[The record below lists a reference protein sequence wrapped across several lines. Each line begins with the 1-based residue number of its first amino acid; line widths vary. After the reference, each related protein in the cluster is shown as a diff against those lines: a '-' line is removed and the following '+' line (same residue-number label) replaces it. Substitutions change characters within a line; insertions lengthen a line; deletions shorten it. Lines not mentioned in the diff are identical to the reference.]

1 MKAAGVIVEY
11 NPFHNGHFHHLTETK
26 KMTKADVI
34 IAVMSGNF
42 LQRGEPAIVSK
53 WSRTKMALSSGADI
67 VIELP
72 YSFATQHAEVFAS
85 GAVALLDAMRCTSFC
100 FGSESGDIDVFE
112 QTVEYLHNNEEIYNT
127 FVKKFIKEGMSYP
140 SALSKAFQS
149 LETPEE
155 LVDLSLP
162 NNILGFHYLQS
173 RNAMQSDMKA
183 FTLGR
188 KNANYHDEDFS
199 DDAIASATSI
209 RKEIRNKEGQVETV
223 NSFVPPATMRELEE
237 YQNTYGILHDWERY
251 WDCLKY
257 KIISSSGEQL
267 SAIYEIEEG
276 IENRLIAAAR
286 SSSSF
291 HEFMETVKTKR
302 YTWTRLQRMA
312 LHILTNTSKTEMG
325 TGRSP
330 EYIRLLG
337 MTTKGR
343 KYLNQYKKKLS
354 LPLVSKLGAAEYEG
368 ISLDIR
374 AAEVYALGVRG
385 AAQQQLLLQQ
395 EFKQPPIYLQI

>member
-11 NPFHNGHFHHLTETK
+11 NPFHNGHLHHLTETK
-26 KMTKADVI
+26 KMTNADVI

-72 YSFATQHAEVFAS
+72 YSFATQHADVFAS
-85 GAVALLDAMRCTSFC
+85 GSVALLDAMRCKSFC
-100 FGSESGDIDVFE
+100 FGSESGDIDAFE
-112 QTVEYLHNNEEIYNT
+112 RTVHYLQNNNDIYNS
-127 FVKKFIKEGMSYP
+127 FVHKFVKEGMSYP

-149 LETPEE
+149 LESAEE

-162 NNILGFHYLQS
+162 NNILGFHYIQS
-173 RNAMQSDMKA
+173 RNALHSEMQP

-199 DDAIASATSI
+199 DAVIASATSI
-209 RKEIRNKEGQVETV
+209 RKEIRNKEGNVGTI
-223 NSFVPPATMRELEE
+223 NSFVPASTMRELKE
-237 YQNTYGILHDWERY
+237 YQNTYGILHDWELY
-251 WDCLKY
+251 WDYLKY

-276 IENRLIAAAR
+276 IENRLKSAAR

-291 HEFMETVKTKR
+291 QEFMETVKTKR

-312 LHILTNTSKTEMG
+312 LHILTNTSKDEMS
-325 TGRSP
+325 TSRKP
-330 EYIRLLG
+330 EYLRLLG
-337 MTTKGR
+337 MTTNGR
-343 KYLNQYKKKLS
+343 QYLNQYKKKLK
-354 LPLVSKLGAAEYEG
+354 LPLISKLGAAEFEG

-374 AAEVYALGVRG
+374 AAEIYALGARN
-385 AAQQQLLLQQ
+385 ANQQQRLLQQ
-395 EFKQPPIYLQI
+395 EFKQPPIYFKS